1 MKCLDTE
8 PSFFL
13 CNVSFT
19 VDVPQCVPQKT
30 HTRTYEHE
38 KLLCK
43 KKIAE
48 HSFKGVKW
56 AKTTKRTNAQ
66 GLSVKNVDA
75 VCKFLYNFGM
85 RANRRSNR

>member
-43 KKIAE
+43 KKNC
-48 HSFKGVKW
+48 W
-56 AKTTKRTNAQ
+56 T
-66 GLSVKNVDA
+66 
-75 VCKFLYNFGM
+75 FLQRG
-85 RANRRSNR
+85 